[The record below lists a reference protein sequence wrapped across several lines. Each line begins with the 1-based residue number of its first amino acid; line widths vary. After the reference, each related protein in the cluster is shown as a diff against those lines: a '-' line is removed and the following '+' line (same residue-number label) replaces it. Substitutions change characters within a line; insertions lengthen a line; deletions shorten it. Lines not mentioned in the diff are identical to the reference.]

1 VGVVGTLLK
10 NRRAGE
16 AKLAWNLP
24 NLSAPETLV
33 LTSDAFADGEAIPA
47 EHAGKRAGGKNLSPQ
62 LSWNAPPAGTAELLL
77 VAPGGL
83 AARNPAAGVR
93 VLRSGM
99 GREYLGPEPI
109 CHCCVVAGLAL
120 FAARIVRTV
129 PGVT

>member
-1 VGVVGTLLK
+1 MGVVGTLLK

-77 VAPGGL
+77 FAL
-83 AARNPAAGVR
+83 ATAAADDGAAAGQARPRALLSAVSGP
-93 VLRSGM
+93 VLAK
-99 GREYLGPEPI
+99 GRL
-109 CHCCVVAGLAL
+109 
-120 FAARIVRTV
+120 T
-129 PGVT
+129 GVYER